1 LNFHIDRYTYRYTI
15 VQEKERKHKKTEEEK
30 VLHIDETQREKI
42 LALNI

>member
-15 VQEKERKHKKTEEEK
+15 VQEKEKKTQKKEEK
-30 VLHIDETQREKI
+30 VLYIDETQREKI